1 MHLKHVIMF
10 CLGLDKLTIHHLG
23 DSSAARGILQ
33 RQGAGGRV
41 KHIEGRLLWSQQK
54 IQEKIVVLNV
64 VQTRWNLSDMAAKAL
79 SAGRIKMLKGLLG
92 YRNEDNESIGAEG
105 LGLGLNTKGQPRA
118 PEDMCSLRHHFAN
131 VIRDSLSWHM
141 QELNWKVYVRA
152 LAGCGTL
159 VVLSV
164 SRLPCLERRAPGNR
178 TEDKAA
184 TWVKCRTCAGKV
196 RADIHKDVQR
206 PYICTVGSSWGN
218 RAILPGSQPPM
229 TSIGR
234 CTESADWGRGLPL
247 PCVITERNLEA
258 LGVKQCTKPWGGG
271 GNLVP
276 ADARVRSAKKS
287 SIFWEFCLS
296 AFCHA
301 SLVFGVAPC
310 VCQMNN
316 SDALDFGP
324 LRVLMH

>member
-1 MHLKHVIMF
+1 MIISWLKALWNNVAKPAQASWLMRLSGGLIVSQAAIKTGFGPWVKYKGPAKGTQRHVLITPLF
-10 CLGLDKLTIHHLG
+10 RKRHPRF
-23 DSSAARGILQ
+23 A
-33 RQGAGGRV
+33 
-41 KHIEGRLLWSQQK
+41 
-54 IQEKIVVLNV
+54 VLA
-64 VQTRWNLSDMAAKAL
+64 QTR
-79 SAGRIKMLKGLLG
+79 
-92 YRNEDNESIGAEG
+92 
-105 LGLGLNTKGQPRA
+105 
-118 PEDMCSLRHHFAN
+118 
-131 VIRDSLSWHM
+131 M

-164 SRLPCLERRAPGNR
+164 PRLPCLERRAPHNR

-184 TWVKCRTCAGKV
+184 TWVNAKAAKTKKNYVSVGL
-196 RADIHKDVQR
+196 VQEKSVL
-206 PYICTVGSSWGN
+206 TSTKMFNAHTFVHVGSSWGN

-247 PCVITERNLEA
+247 PRVITERNTSMRWLADERKVLLEA

-276 ADARVRSAKKS
+276 ADARVRSAQKILHS
-287 SIFWEFCLS
+287 VGVLFERFLPR
-296 AFCHA
+296 
-301 SLVFGVAPC
+301 LVFGVAPC

-316 SDALDFGP
+316 SDASEFWAPVSSDALDFGS